1 MPTLVFEFETAKAH
15 VINVEDQI
23 LQTIDRYGVRRVED
37 LPPREALGAPGPDQP
52 YRMRVPLLAPV
63 TQEVVDLIAAGA
75 PHGVRVRLE
84 P

>member
-1 MPTLVFEFETAKAH
+1 M
-15 VINVEDQI
+15 INVEDQI

-75 PHGVRVRLE
+75 PTVSVFDSSLSILPTRLRVS
-84 P
+84 